1 MKGLLTTLV
10 LLLFIFIRVSFAQ
23 SETVFSGMPIIKIS
37 EGGVE
42 RFPEKLSREKAANL
56 GCVISK
62 IGGKYYWVTRENKE
76 VLRKESGAF
85 ITFVAVDGSGY
96 VRIISPEMKDAA
108 SLMAETELKFD
119 YVEHLLIGLR
129 SVTYYGVSQ

>member
-1 MKGLLTTLV
+1 M
-10 LLLFIFIRVSFAQ
+10 
-23 SETVFSGMPIIKIS
+23 
-37 EGGVE
+37 
-42 RFPEKLSREKAANL
+42 
-56 GCVISK
+56 
-62 IGGKYYWVTRENKE
+62 
-76 VLRKESGAF
+76 LRKESGAF

-119 YVEHLLIGLR
+119 YAEHLLIGLR

>member
-42 RFPEKLSREKAANL
+42 RFPEKLSRERAANL

-62 IGGKYYWVTRENKE
+62 IGGKYYWVTREN
-76 VLRKESGAF
+76 
-85 ITFVAVDGSGY
+85 
-96 VRIISPEMKDAA
+96 
-108 SLMAETELKFD
+108 
-119 YVEHLLIGLR
+119 
-129 SVTYYGVSQ
+129 